1 MLEKIKTALRI
12 SHNKLDNE
20 IQDVIDAAMTSLDV
34 HGINASGHDSDP
46 LILNAVKLYAKWQ
59 MNYMDK
65 ADQFERA
72 WKAAVIMLSLS
83 GEFND

>member
-12 SHNKLDNE
+12 SHNKLDSE
-20 IQDVIDAAMTSLDV
+20 IQDVIDAAIMSLDM
-34 HGINASGHDSDP
+34 HGVNASGHECDP
-46 LILNAVKLYAKWQ
+46 LIVNAVKLYAKWQ

-72 WKAAVIMLSLS
+72 WKAALIMLSLC
-83 GEFND
+83 GEYND